1 MTLVKRIN
9 ILPRWII
16 ACLDGIIL
24 FHSAFFAYLIRLN
37 FDWGSLEGYYV
48 MEGSLLFLT
57 SGLFVM
63 FLTKSYVGIV
73 RHTRMRDGK
82 SLFKTILYNG
92 LVVGV
97 LNSIAVHVFGKDSLI
112 PNSVII
118 IASLLA
124 LFILIFY
131 RLMVKEIFKDRKST
145 RLNSSHVKISYAVF
159 CL

>member
-1 MTLVKRIN
+1 
-9 ILPRWII
+9 
-16 ACLDGIIL
+16 
-24 FHSAFFAYLIRLN
+24 IRLN
-37 FDWGSLEGYYV
+37 FDWTSLEGYHV
-48 MEGSLLFLT
+48 MEGSLLFLA

-82 SLFKTILYNG
+82 SLFRTILYNA
-92 LVVGV
+92 LIVGGYNFV
-97 LNSIAVHVFGKDSLI
+97 SVSLFGADHLI

-131 RLMVKEIFKDRKST
+131 RLMVKEIFNYLTIDKEKR
-145 RLNSSHVKISYAVF
+145 
-159 CL
+159 